1 MTKVHLAI
9 ALCLVL
15 LGIGCGGGHHFVS
28 PTPSASQVSV
38 TVTPAT
44 AQLNGGQTLQFTAT
58 VTNATDRSVRWR
70 VTGGGTI
77 TPAGL
82 YTAPSPV
89 GTNITDTVTAISIQ
103 DSTKSDS
110 ATVNF
115 TPVSVRVSP
124 LDPTVA
130 ITTAQQ
136 FTAEVAGSTNTS
148 VTWTLSGEGCTGAN
162 CGLIT
167 PAGLYSPPW
176 CVPVPA
182 TVTVT
187 ATAAADP
194 SKSASTVVTPVNLGP
209 TLHGAYT
216 FHYSGIDS
224 NGRMVE
230 SLGRFAADSGRV
242 TNGLSDVVTFTNTR
256 TNVTFTGSYDNRCY
270 ARGVLNLTDSDDNTH
285 SYAYSLNLNGDRGH
299 FIELNNTAGR
309 GTGTLVRQTVARN
322 VVSGVSGGLGTF
334 VYGFSGTAPDLLTG
348 PTNRDTPSFPTGVLR
363 VGFAGQMTLDGGGG
377 VAGVIDANY
386 AGVTYANSTLT
397 GTYVFDSAA
406 GRGTATFTAGV
417 PLDATYHLS
426 FYPAAA
432 DEVFWIGLDAPLA
445 NAPQQNQ
452 IISGFP
458 LYGGVALRQTGPFD
472 IASLNATSVLH
483 LTGVEAETNDS
494 DVLAGMVTPDG
505 SGNISSGVLD
515 QNDDGTLSTYP
526 TVTGTYTLDEG
537 PFGRGTL
544 HLDLGGGNARD
555 LTFYLV
561 DSNKAFLLDGTDI
574 DEGPNVGVG
583 FLEPQA
589 AGPFT
594 AASFTGA
601 YSVATLGFPTP
612 LTPVNAGILLGDGQG
627 SLIGVGDSADI
638 EGYQSGVSV
647 FGNYTIP
654 ASGRG
659 AYAFMNFYMISPTK
673 AIMFESNDAQHQ
685 PTVIMVEQ

>member
-89 GTNITDTVTAISIQ
+89 GTNITDTVTAISVE
-103 DSTKSDS
+103 DSTKSGS

-124 LDPTVA
+124 QDPTVA

-136 FTAEVAGSTNTS
+136 FTAEVAGSTNTA

-162 CGLIT
+162 CGVIT
-167 PAGLYSPPW
+167 RAGLYSPPW
-176 CVPVPA
+176 CIPVPA
-182 TVTVT
+182 TVTVI
-187 ATAAADP
+187 ATAVADP
-194 SKSASTVVTPVNLGP
+194 SKSASTVVSPVNLGP
-209 TLHGAYT
+209 TLNGTYT
-216 FHYSGIDS
+216 FLYSGIDS
-224 NGRMVE
+224 DGGMVE
-230 SLGRFAADSGRV
+230 SLGRFVADSGTV
-242 TNGLSDVVTFTNTR
+242 TDGLSDVVTFTNTR
-256 TNVTFTGSYDNRCY
+256 ANVTFTGSYDNRCY

-285 SYAYSLNLNGDRGH
+285 SYAYSLNTNGDRGH

-309 GTGTLVRQTVARN
+309 GTGTLVRQSQPGNAA
-322 VVSGVSGGLGTF
+322 SGGLGTF
-334 VYGFSGTAPDLLTG
+334 VFGFSGTAPEVIAG
-348 PTNRDTPSFPTGVLR
+348 PLKGGDPSVPIPILR
-363 VGFAGQMTLDGGGG
+363 AGFAGQVTLDGDGGL
-377 VAGVIDANY
+377 AGVIDANY
-386 AGVTYANSTLT
+386 AGTTFANSTLS

-417 PLDATYHLS
+417 PLDNTYHLS
-426 FYPAAA
+426 FYPASA
-432 DEVFWIGLDAPLA
+432 DEVFWIGLDVPFA
-445 NAPQQNQ
+445 NRPQQNQ
-452 IISGFP
+452 IINGFP

-574 DEGPNVGVG
+574 DDGPNVGVG

-601 YSVATLGFPTP
+601 YSVGTLE
-612 LTPVNAGILLGDGQG
+612 
-627 SLIGVGDSADI
+627 IGRA
-638 EGYQSGVSV
+638 
-647 FGNYTIP
+647 
-654 ASGRG
+654 
-659 AYAFMNFYMISPTK
+659 
-673 AIMFESNDAQHQ
+673 H
-685 PTVIMVEQ
+685 

>member
-77 TPAGL
+77 TAAGL

-89 GTNITDTVTAISIQ
+89 GTNITDRVTAISIE
-103 DSTKSDS
+103 DSTKSGS

-115 TPVSVRVSP
+115 TPVSVHVSP
-124 LDPTVA
+124 QDPSVA

-136 FTAEVAGSTNTS
+136 FTAEVTGSTNTA

-162 CGLIT
+162 CGVIT
-167 PAGLYSPPW
+167 AAGLYSPPW

-187 ATAAADP
+187 ATAVADP
-194 SKSASTVVTPVNLGP
+194 SKSASTVVSPVNLGP
-209 TLHGAYT
+209 ILNGAYT
-216 FHYSGIDS
+216 FLYSGIDS

-230 SLGRFAADSGRV
+230 SVGRFVAEAGSV
-242 TNGLSDVVTFTNTR
+242 TNGLSDVVNFTNTR
-256 TNVTFTGSYDNRCY
+256 ANVTFTGSYDNRCY

-285 SYAYSLNLNGDRGH
+285 SYAYSLNLHGDRGQ
-299 FIELNNTAGR
+299 FIEMNNTAGR
-309 GTGTLVRQTVARN
+309 GTGTLVRQTLPSN
-322 VVSGVSGGLGTF
+322 GVSGGLGTF
-334 VYGFSGTAPDLLTG
+334 VFGFSGTAPELIVAPLKG
-348 PTNRDTPSFPTGVLR
+348 RDPSIPLPILR
-363 VGFAGQMTLDGGGG
+363 AAFAGQMTLDGDGG

-386 AGVTYANSTLT
+386 AGTTLANSTLS
-397 GTYVFDSAA
+397 GTYVFDSSA

-417 PLDATYHLS
+417 PLDETYHLS
-426 FYPAAA
+426 FYPASA
-432 DEVFWIGLDAPLA
+432 DEVFWIGLDSPLA
-445 NAPQQNQ
+445 NRPQQNQ
-452 IISGFP
+452 IIYGFP
-458 LYGGVALRQTGPFD
+458 LYGGVALRQAGPFD

-494 DVLAGMVTPDG
+494 DVLVGMVSPDG

-515 QNDDGTLSTYP
+515 ENDDGTLTNYP
-526 TVTGTYTLDEG
+526 SLTGTYTLDES

-561 DSNKAFLLDGTDI
+561 DSNKAFLLDGTDT
-574 DEGPNVGVG
+574 DDGPNVGVG
-583 FLEPQA
+583 FLEGQTGA
-589 AGPFT
+589 PFS
-594 AASFTGA
+594 AASFTGP
-601 YSVATLGFPTP
+601 YSIGTLSFPTNF
-612 LTPVNAGILLGDGQG
+612 TPVNAGILLGDGQG
-627 SLIGVGDSADI
+627 SLTGIGDYADI
-638 EGYQSGVSV
+638 NGYQSGVTV

-673 AIMFESNDAQHQ
+673 AIMFEYNDSQHQ
-685 PTVIMVEQ
+685 PTLIAVEQ